1 MKSSLIVLS
10 LMLFLYTAVFAQ
22 SSEYRIQPTDVLTIT
37 VHEHLDLA
45 TKTRVTADGQ
55 ITFPLLGRLSVKG
68 LTVQELEKKIKD
80 SLEKDYIVNAQVLV
94 FIEEYHPRQFS
105 VMGEVRRPGKYDM
118 PSEKDVTVLE
128 AIAMAAGF
136 SEDASINST
145 RIIRMDEGEKKTII
159 VKITD
164 ITKKGQKE
172 KDIIIRPDD
181 IVFVPESFF

>member
-10 LMLFLYTAVFAQ
+10 LMLFLCTAVFAQ
-22 SSEYRIQPTDVLTIT
+22 NPEYQIQPIDVLTIT
-37 VHEHLDLA
+37 VHEHPDLA
-45 TKTRVTADGQ
+45 TKTRVTADGR
-55 ITFPLLGRLSVKG
+55 ITFPLLGRLLVKG
-68 LTVQELEKKIKD
+68 LTVQELEKKIKE

-118 PSEKDVTVLE
+118 AAEKDVTVLE

-136 SEDASINST
+136 TEDANINST
-145 RIIRMDEGEKKTII
+145 RVIRVEDGEKKTII
-159 VKITD
+159 VTITD
-164 ITKKGQKE
+164 ITQKGQKE
-172 KDIIIRPDD
+172 KEIIIRPDD